1 MRDELNPHPSSLIP
15 SSMDIFLQLLISG
28 IATGSI
34 YALAAVGFALL
45 WQTAG
50 AINFAQGEF
59 MMVASFV
66 MLGAMQ
72 VLGVGLLPAFFIA
85 LPVVI
90 FLFGFLFKVGLVD
103 PLLKQGDFSL
113 VIATIGLSI
122 FLREAFKLIAGA
134 FPLPFP
140 AIVPTLVFRIGGA
153 AISANEIAVLV
164 ISLCVII
171 ALQLFL
177 SRTFIGR
184 SMEAT
189 AQNADVAR
197 ILGIDVDRMI
207 LYTFGLNAVLVTIA
221 GMLITPT
228 YSAKFSNGEIF
239 GQVAFMAAIVGGF
252 NQVRGALIG
261 GFLIGITD
269 NLMAFYVSTQYRSAL
284 PLLLLIIVILFKP
297 EGLFGRREERKL

>member
-1 MRDELNPHPSSLIP
+1 
-15 SSMDIFLQLLISG
+15 MDIFLQLLISG

-59 MMVASFV
+59 MMVASFII
-66 MLGAMQ
+66 LGIIRL
-72 VLGVGLLPAFFIA
+72 LGVGLIPAFIIA
-85 LPVVI
+85 LPIVMC
-90 FLFGFLFKVGLVD
+90 LLGFVFKRGLVD
-103 PLLKQGDFSL
+103 PLLKAGDFSL
-113 VIATIGLSI
+113 VIATIGLGI
-122 FLREAFKLIAGA
+122 FLREGFRLIAGA

-140 AIVPTLVFRIGGA
+140 KLVPDIVFNFGGVV
-153 AISANEIAVLV
+153 ISANEIAVLSMSLVV
-164 ISLCVII
+164 IV
-171 ALQLFL
+171 ALQWFL
-177 SRTFIGR
+177 NRTFVGR
-184 SMEAT
+184 CMEAT
-189 AQNADVAR
+189 AQNTDVAR

-207 LYTFGLNAVLVTIA
+207 LYTFMLNAVLVTVA

-261 GFLIGITD
+261 GFLIGVLD
-269 NLMAFYVSTQYRSAL
+269 NMMAFYISTQYRTAL

-297 EGLFGRREERKL
+297 EGLFGRREERRI

>member
-1 MRDELNPHPSSLIP
+1 
-15 SSMDIFLQLLISG
+15 MDIFLQLLISG
-28 IATGSI
+28 IATGSV

-66 MLGAMQ
+66 ILGVMY
-72 VLGVGLLPAFFIA
+72 VLGVGLLPAFLIS
-85 LPVVI
+85 LPIVM
-90 FLFGFLFKVGLVD
+90 FLLGYVFKRGLVD
-103 PLLKQGDFSL
+103 PLLKAGDFSL
-113 VIATIGLSI
+113 VIATIGLGI
-122 FLREAFKLIAGA
+122 FLRETFRIVAGA

-140 AIVPTLVFRIGGA
+140 KLVPDLVFKIGGA
-153 AISANEIAVLV
+153 AISANEISVLV
-164 ISLCVII
+164 MSLLVII

-177 SRTFIGR
+177 NRTFIGR
-184 SMEAT
+184 CMEAT
-189 AQNADVAR
+189 AQNTDVAR

-207 LYTFGLNAVLVTIA
+207 LYTFMLNAVLVTVA
-221 GMLITPT
+221 AMLITPT

-261 GFLIGITD
+261 GFLIGVLD
-269 NLMAFYVSTQYRSAL
+269 NLMAFYISTQYRSAL

-297 EGLFGRREERKL
+297 EGLFGRREERRI

>member
-1 MRDELNPHPSSLIP
+1 
-15 SSMDIFLQLLISG
+15 MDTFLQLLISG
-28 IATGSI
+28 IATGSV

-66 MLGAMQ
+66 ILGAMH
-72 VLGVGLLPAFFIA
+72 VLGAGLLVGFLIA
-85 LPVVI
+85 LPVMM
-90 FLFGFLFKVGLVD
+90 FLVGFLFKIGLVD

-140 AIVPTLVFRIGGA
+140 EVIPDAVFRVGGA
-153 AISANEIAVLV
+153 SFSANEIAVLV
-164 ISLCVII
+164 ISVCVII

-177 SRTFIGR
+177 SRTFVGR

-189 AQNADVAR
+189 AQNQDVAR

-207 LYTFGLNAVLVTIA
+207 LYTFGLNAILVTIA

-261 GFLIGITD
+261 GFLIGVVD
-269 NLMAFYVSTQYRSAL
+269 NLMAFYISTQYRSAL
-284 PLLLLIIVILFKP
+284 PLLLLVIVILFKP
-297 EGLFGRREERKL
+297 EGLFGRREERRI